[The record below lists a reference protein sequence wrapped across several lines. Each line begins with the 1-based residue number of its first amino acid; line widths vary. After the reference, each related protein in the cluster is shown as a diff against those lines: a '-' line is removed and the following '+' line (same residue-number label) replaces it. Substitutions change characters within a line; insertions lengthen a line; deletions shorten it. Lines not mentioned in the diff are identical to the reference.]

1 MYASYSRASVAK
13 PRARAPLH
21 VPRSALQAAAALL
34 IVFMLQASIAAR
46 RDSVTIDEFSQVPVG
61 LYMLRT
67 GDFSLDP
74 INPPLTRMIAALP
87 LLFTSPV
94 LNAPPDTA
102 HWGLGYV
109 FMQQNRGDYQAIF
122 VRARSM
128 MIVFT
133 SLLGAIVFVWAAQ
146 LYGVSAGLAALTLF
160 AFSPDMLAYAHLATL
175 DMSGALGATATAY
188 ATWRMLERPST
199 RSAVILGVALG
210 IATLLKLS
218 GGVLIG
224 TAVLGVLVCALSERT
239 VGRRSVPWAR
249 LLGISGLVALLTLN
263 VGYGFQGTCA
273 SLSAAHLDPNGILAG
288 LRHALPWLRIPI
300 PLPLINGVDEVLN
313 SGKQQQPSYF
323 LAGELSS
330 QGWWYYH
337 LAAFALKTSVPLLVG
352 TLLAVALWCAGKGR
366 GRREYCVFIPVF
378 LIFLANT
385 LFNSLQIGVRHVL
398 SVYPLVF
405 IAVSPWIVAA
415 LQARTRGTRG
425 ALLAVTAGVGLL
437 WFVAGSLWVAPR
449 YLQYFNELAGG
460 PDGGHRFLI
469 DSNID
474 WGQDLIRLHEY
485 MDQRGLPVVNLA
497 YFGRVDPSVYGIHFV
512 PLERGRSH
520 GPTVVSATFL
530 MGRPYFWYLDG
541 QMRWVPPRT
550 YTWLQQSQPVAR
562 VGSMF
567 VFDLP

>member
-1 MYASYSRASVAK
+1 MCASYWHASVAK
-13 PRARAPLH
+13 PRARDPLLI
-21 VPRSALQAAAALL
+21 PRSATLAAAVLLIIFVLQAW
-34 IVFMLQASIAAR
+34 IAAR

-61 LYMLRT
+61 LHMLRT

-87 LLFTSPV
+87 LLLSSPV
-94 LNAPPDTA
+94 LNAPADTA

-133 SLLGAIVFVWAAQ
+133 SLLGGLVFVWAAQ

-160 AFSPDMLAYAHLATL
+160 AFSPNMLAYAHLATL

-188 ATWRMLERPST
+188 ATWRMLERPT
-199 RSAVILGVALG
+199 ARSAVILGVALG

-224 TAVLGVLVCALSERT
+224 TVILGVLVCAWSERG
-239 VGRRSVPWAR
+239 VGHRSVPWAR
-249 LLGISGLVALLTLN
+249 LLCLSGLVALLTLN
-263 VGYGFQGTCA
+263 AGYGFQGTCA
-273 SLSAAHLDPNGILAG
+273 PLSAARLDPNGTLAA
-288 LRHALPWLRIPI
+288 LRNALPWLRIPV
-300 PLPLINGVDEVLN
+300 PLPLLNGVDEVLN
-313 SGKQQQPSYF
+313 SGKQQQPAYF

-337 LAAFALKTSVPLLVG
+337 LAAFGLKTSVPLLVS
-352 TLLAVALWCAGKGR
+352 TVWALAMWCAGKGR
-366 GRREYCVFIPVF
+366 GRREYCVFIPVL

-385 LFNSLQIGVRHVL
+385 VFNSLQIGVRHVL
-398 SVYPLVF
+398 SVYPLLF

-415 LQARTRGTRG
+415 LQARTRGAGG
-425 ALLAVTAGVGLL
+425 ALLAATAGAGLL

-485 MDQRGLPVVNLA
+485 MDHRALSVVNLA
-497 YFGRVDPSVYGIHFV
+497 YFGRVDPGVYGIRFV
-512 PLERGRSH
+512 PLERGSH
-520 GPTVVSATFL
+520 GPTVISATFL
-530 MGRPYFWYLDG
+530 MGRPYFWYLGG

-550 YTWLQQSQPVAR
+550 YTWLQQYQPVAR